1 MWTYIKFLLYDRFFH
16 VSAFDYDNQI
26 YLCNFSNLLY
36 TLKDDI

>member
-26 YLCNFSNLLY
+26 YFMQI
-36 TLKDDI
+36 LK